1 VVYDCSLITVPQDEE
16 ALAEYDWE
24 NFPPRRQD
32 NGRGSF
38 SIIDEC
44 TGIEGKLITR
54 QAFIHGQLQ
63 GLVFAENVVVERTGR
78 INGVILCRTLTIFGS
93 VKANIVCDHIL
104 VRSGGLLSANLKY
117 RSLKVEPGGS
127 VGGKFQRRT
136 LVDAAPVAPAGMPVP
151 ANNGRFIRRG

>member
-1 VVYDCSLITVPQDEE
+1 MYDCSLISVPQDEE
-16 ALAEYDWE
+16 ELAEYDWE

-32 NGRGSF
+32 NGRGGF

-78 INGVILCRTLTIFGS
+78 INGVVLCRTLTIFGS
-93 VKANIVCDHIL
+93 VKANIVCDQIL
-104 VRSGGLLSANLKY
+104 VKSGGLLSANLKY

-136 LVDAAPVAPAGMPVP
+136 LVEAASAPQPPGLALP
-151 ANNGRFIRRG
+151 ANGRFFRRG